1 LLQEAIRNPKCFPY
15 DLPMNDRNVV
25 RHEGHVTRE
34 DREALLG
41 QRGAVVWLTG
51 LSGSGKSTIAYALES
66 RLTRAGRLACVLDG
80 DNLRHGLNSDLGFSD
95 DDRREN
101 VRRAGEVAA
110 LLAGCGAIAI
120 ASLISPFRADRER
133 ARRCAPEGRF
143 FEVFVNTPLAI
154 CEQRDTKGLYAK
166 ARAGEL
172 SEFTGIS
179 SPYEPPETPELLLL
193 AGNTSVDEGVEAVE
207 AMLREAGIV

>member
-1 LLQEAIRNPKCFPY
+1 
-15 DLPMNDRNVV
+15 MNDRNVV
-25 RHEGHVTRE
+25 RHDGHVMRE

-66 RLTRAGRLACVLDG
+66 RLLRARHLACVLDG
-80 DNLRHGLNSDLGFSD
+80 DNLRHGLNADLGFSD

-101 VRRAGEVAA
+101 VRRVGEVATLFA
-110 LLAGCGAIAI
+110 ECGIIAI

-133 ARRCAPEGRF
+133 VRRRVPEGRF

-154 CEQRDTKGLYAK
+154 CEQRDAKGLYAK
-166 ARAGEL
+166 ARTGEL
-172 SEFTGIS
+172 PEFTGIS
-179 SPYEPPETPELLLL
+179 SPYETPEAPELLLL
-193 AGNTSVDEGVEAVE
+193 TGNSSVDEAVE
-207 AMLREAGIV
+207 AIEAMLRRAGVPG

>member
-1 LLQEAIRNPKCFPY
+1 
-15 DLPMNDRNVV
+15 MNDRNVV

-34 DREALLG
+34 DREMLLG

-66 RLTRAGRLACVLDG
+66 RLARAGRLAYVLDG
-80 DNLRHGLNSDLGFSD
+80 DNLRHGLNDDLGFSD

-101 VRRAGEVAA
+101 VRRVGEVAA
-110 LLAGCGAIAI
+110 LLADAGVVAI
-120 ASLISPFRADRER
+120 ASLISPFRSDRDR
-133 ARRCAPEGRF
+133 VRRRVAEGRF

-154 CEQRDTKGLYAK
+154 CEQRDTKGFYAK

-172 SEFTGIS
+172 PEFTGVS
-179 SPYEPPETPELLLL
+179 SPYEAPERPELLLL
-193 AGNTSVDEGVEAVE
+193 AGNTSVEEDAEAVE
-207 AMLREAGIV
+207 RLLRDAGVV